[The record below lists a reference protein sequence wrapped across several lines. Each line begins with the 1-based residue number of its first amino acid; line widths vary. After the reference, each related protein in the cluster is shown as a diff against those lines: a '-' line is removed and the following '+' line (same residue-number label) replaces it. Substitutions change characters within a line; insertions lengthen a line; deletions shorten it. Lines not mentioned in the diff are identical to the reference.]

1 MGMLASFNCL
11 LKQDSIL
18 GLLGISFAFH
28 ITCFVFCGICNT
40 WIFDWELQDELEI
53 TSRVLGQRGGYSGTI
68 VLLRNKA
75 TGEVI
80 AEGRHSLFRQHASK
94 I

>member
-1 MGMLASFNCL
+1 M
-11 LKQDSIL
+11 
-18 GLLGISFAFH
+18 
-28 ITCFVFCGICNT
+28 
-40 WIFDWELQDELEI
+40 FDWELQDELEI

-75 TGEVI
+75 TREVI
-80 AEGRHSLFRQHASK
+80 AEGRHSLFRQRASK